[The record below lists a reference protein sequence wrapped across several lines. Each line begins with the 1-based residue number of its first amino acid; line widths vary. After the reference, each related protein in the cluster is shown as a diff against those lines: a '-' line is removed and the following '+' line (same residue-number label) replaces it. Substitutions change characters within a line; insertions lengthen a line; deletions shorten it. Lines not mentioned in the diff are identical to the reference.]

1 MVDCNIGLLGG
12 TFDPPHWG
20 HLWLAETARA
30 QLGLAQVLF
39 LPVGQP
45 PHKHDQEI
53 TAVSHRLHLT
63 QLAIQDTPHFE
74 LSTIDVKRE
83 PPHATVTLLPLLQQV
98 YPDAQLWWLIGSD
111 SLRDLP
117 TWFKPQELIQM
128 CRLAVLPRPGVVID
142 WDDLQTAVP
151 GIETAVDMLNGPQLN
166 LSSTDMRQWA
176 QAGYSIRHLLPTA
189 VHQYIEQRALYQPA
203 ILGHSAIT

>member
-1 MVDCNIGLLGG
+1 MSSKIGLLGG

-30 QLGLAQVLF
+30 QLGLAKVLF

-45 PHKHDQEI
+45 PHKREREI

-74 LSTIDVKRE
+74 LDTIDLERE
-83 PPHATVTLLPLLQQV
+83 PPQVTVTLLPLLQQA
-98 YPDAQLWWLIGSD
+98 YPDAQLSWLIGSD

-117 TWFKPQELIQM
+117 TWHKPQALIQL
-128 CRLAVLPRPGVVID
+128 CRLAVLPRPGVVVD
-142 WDDLQTAVP
+142 WDELKTAVP
-151 GIETAVDMLNGPQLN
+151 GIETAVDMLDGPQLN
-166 LSSTDMRQWA
+166 LSSTDIRQWA
-176 QAGYSIRHLLPTA
+176 KAGHSIRHLLPTA
-189 VHQYIEQRALYQPA
+189 VHHYIETTSLY
-203 ILGHSAIT
+203 